1 MQPVKP
7 AVMIKRK
14 YFYIAPLLLLLSASC
29 SNLKYLPAGETLYT
43 GAKINLKTTGP
54 TDKKAKAL
62 REELEALT
70 RPKPNK
76 KILGLRVRLWI
87 YNIAGKPKK
96 ENSLRGKLK
105 YKTGEAP
112 VLASDLNLERNIKVI
127 ASHLQ
132 NQGYLQATVTADT
145 LVKNRKT
152 TAVYTA
158 ATGYQY
164 SIKEVSF
171 EKDSSILSTAI
182 LGTEKESFLKP
193 GKPYN
198 LDVMVAERERI
209 DAVLKE
215 KGFYYFNPDFLY
227 ISADTSI
234 GDHKVNM
241 VVNKKPTIPPVATHT
256 WKINDIFIFT
266 NYRLGAAATDT
277 VKNADSIY
285 RGYHIIDRKKLYK
298 PQLFDR
304 MMLFSPGDIYRR
316 SSHNLTLNRLI
327 TLGLFKFVKNR
338 FEIAPRQDTP
348 RLNTYYYLTPM
359 PKKSLRV
366 ELNGST
372 KSNNLTGSQ
381 ISVGWRNRNTFRAGE
396 LLSITALGGFEV
408 QYSGQYKGFNTYRG
422 GLEANLSIPRFV
434 VPFFNFNTRGGFVPK
449 TNILLAYDLLNKQ
462 KLYSLNSFRASYG
475 YAWKENVK
483 KEHLLNPVSINYVQ
497 PVNVTAIYK
506 AAIDTNPTLQKAIE
520 KQFILGST
528 YSYTYNPL
536 NGNGP
541 QTGLYFNG
549 NIDLSGNI
557 AGLVSGASLKNG
569 KEVSLFGAAF
579 SQYLKADMDTRY
591 YIQTGKNSLIAN
603 RIIVGLGYPY
613 GNSSSLPF
621 IKQFFIGGNN
631 SIRAFRSRSL
641 GPGTYLASKDTITK
655 FLPDQ
660 SGDIKLE
667 LNTEYRM
674 KLVSVVN
681 GAVFVDAG
689 NIWLYNKDTLKPG
702 AEFTKDFAH
711 QLAVGAGVGLR
722 VDVSFLVLR
731 LDVAFPLRKPYLPAG
746 QRWVIDQIDF
756 GSGSWRRNNLVL
768 NIAIGYPF

>member
-1 MQPVKP
+1 MPVKKT
-7 AVMIKRK
+7 VMNKQRHL
-14 YFYIAPLLLLLSASC
+14 YIISLLGVLICSC
-29 SNLKYLPAGETLYT
+29 SNLKYLPAGESLYT
-43 GAKINLKTTGP
+43 GAKIKITTTGP
-54 TDKKAKAL
+54 TDKKTKVL
-62 REELEALT
+62 KEELEGLT
-70 RPKPNK
+70 RPRPNK
-76 KILGLRVRLWI
+76 KILGLRFKLWV

-96 ENSLRGKLK
+96 EKSLRGKLK
-105 YKTGEAP
+105 YKTGEPP
-112 VLASDLNLERNIKVI
+112 VLLGDLNLERNIKVL
-127 ASHLQ
+127 ASNLQ
-132 NQGYLQATVTADT
+132 NQGFLQATVKGDT
-145 LVKNRKT
+145 IVKNRKAV
-152 TAVYTA
+152 AVYTA
-158 ATGYQY
+158 ETGAQY
-164 SIKEVSF
+164 NINSVNF
-171 EKDSSILSTAI
+171 EKDSSLLSQTILQSAPN
-182 LGTEKESFLKP
+182 SFLKP

-198 LDVMVAERERI
+198 LDVMKAERDRI
-209 DAVLKE
+209 DAFLKE
-215 KGFYYFNPDFLY
+215 RGFYYFNPDFLY
-227 ISADTSI
+227 VSADTTI

-241 VVNKKPTIPPVATHT
+241 AVNMKPTTPAPSKKT
-256 WKINDIFIFT
+256 WKINDIFIYT
-266 NYRLGAAATDT
+266 NYRLGATATDT
-277 VKNADSIY
+277 AKNIDTVY
-285 RGYHIIDRKKLYK
+285 KGYHIVDRQKMYK

-304 MMLFSPGDIYRR
+304 MMLFSPGDTYKR
-316 SSHNLTLNRLI
+316 SGHNLTLNRLI

-338 FEIAPRQDTP
+338 FEMAPQQDTP

-381 ISVGWRNRNTFRAGE
+381 VSVSWRNRNTFKGGE

-408 QYSGQYKGFNTYRG
+408 QYSGQYKGFNTYRT
-422 GLEANLSIPRFV
+422 GLEANLAIPRFV

-449 TNILLAYDLLNKQ
+449 TNIMVAYDLLNKQ
-462 KLYSLNSFRASYG
+462 KLYTLNSFRASYG
-475 YAWKENVK
+475 YTWKENVQ
-483 KEHLLNPVSINYVQ
+483 KEHQLNPVSINYVQ
-497 PVNVTAIYK
+497 PVNVTDIYR
-506 AAIDTNPTLQKAIE
+506 AAIDTNPTLQKAID

-536 NGNGP
+536 TGNGP
-541 QTGLYFNG
+541 QSGLYFNG

-557 AGLVSGASLKNG
+557 AGLVTGADLKKG
-569 KEVSLFGAAF
+569 KEVSIFGAAF
-579 SQYLKADMDTRY
+579 SQYLKADIDSRY
-591 YIQTGKNSLIAN
+591 YLKTGKNSVWAN
-603 RIIVGLGYPY
+603 RVIAGLGYPY

-641 GPGTYLASKDTITK
+641 GPGTYLAAKDTITK

-702 AEFTKDFAH
+702 AEFTNKFLT

-731 LDVAFPLRKPYLPAG
+731 LDLAFPLRKPYLPEG
-746 QRWVIDQIDF
+746 QRWVINQIDL
-756 GSGSWRRNNLVL
+756 GSGTWRKNNLVL